1 MKRFGWIALCLA
13 LVVGLCAC
21 KKQPDEPVVSRPVSD
36 VSDGDSQSQSTTSTT
51 TTTTTGALVVT
62 DTQGT
67 AVTNVDGS
75 LVTTH
80 VTALPTT
87 VRPVTDPS
95 GSTVTKEDGTVQTE
109 VVVPPHITVST
120 DAQGT
125 THTSY
130 VPEQTVTSTTTTTTT
145 TESSASNQSS
155 STTESTMSS
164 TESSAP
170 SQTTSTDST
179 TSTTKPTQQDVTNTV
194 SLPAEGYTP
203 DNRIKLGE
211 VTLSG
216 NTVSMVI
223 RNITAVW
230 ESEDGK
236 SYFEYTCFDKN
247 NRKLS
252 VGKIEFGYI
261 QAKSSKL
268 CTFDIPEGTVKV
280 ELTDFQV
287 EYWTTPV

>member
-21 KKQPDEPVVSRPVSD
+21 KKKPDEPVVSTPVSD
-36 VSDGDSQSQSTTSTT
+36 VGDGDSQSQSTTSTT
-51 TTTTTGALVVT
+51 TTTTTEALVVT

-67 AVTNVDGS
+67 VVTNIDGTPE
-75 LVTTH
+75 TTH

-130 VPEQTVTSTTTTTTT
+130 VPVQTVTTTTT
-145 TESSASNQSS
+145 TEST
-155 STTESTMSS
+155 STTE
-164 TESSAP
+164 
-170 SQTTSTDST
+170 ST
-179 TSTTKPTQQDVTNTV
+179 TSTTKPTQQDAANTV

-216 NTVSMVI
+216 NTVSMII
-223 RNITAVW
+223 RNISAVW
-230 ESEDGK
+230 ESEEGQ
-236 SYFEYTCFDKN
+236 SYFEYTCYDKN

-261 QAKSSKL
+261 QAKGSKL
-268 CTFDIPEGTVKV
+268 CTFEIPENTVKV
-280 ELTDFQV
+280 ELTDFKA
-287 EYWTTPV
+287 EYWSIPV